1 MAAKKKQVTRRRQIL
16 GQTFVIAEIGSEG
29 SATRARADEV
39 LKYIIEPVAEYFNLA
54 PVRSDRDATPGQITP
69 RIVKLILDSDV
80 VIADLTGQNANVYYE
95 LAVAHAFRLPVVI
108 LVDTVK
114 SLSFDAK
121 DERVIQIGD
130 SGTIS
135 ASQAEQAKNDLHKAM
150 EVVLGIGYKPSSLV
164 TQVAETQSLAKLA
177 PENPVATE
185 IGRIKE
191 RLDQITR
198 SVSSIEG
205 RLDDFSSIFRGGAVN
220 PFGSWRNATITAQ
233 PVPRTKVELDL
244 MEALRQSVA
253 ATRGE
258 SPKPRPRRRPKSSK

>member
-1 MAAKKKQVTRRRQIL
+1 MAANKPVVQHSQIL
-16 GQTFVIAEIGSEG
+16 GQTFVIAEIGSDG
-29 SATRARADEV
+29 TAIRIRADEV
-39 LKYIIEPVAEYFNLA
+39 MKYIIEPVAEYFNLA

-108 LVDTVK
+108 LVDNVK

-177 PENPVATE
+177 PANPVAAE

-191 RLDQITR
+191 RLDQIAR
-198 SVSSIEG
+198 SISTIEA
-205 RLDDFSSIFRGGAVN
+205 RLADFSSNFRAGGA
-220 PFGSWRNATITAQ
+220 FTGWRDSTITAQ
-233 PVPRTKVELDL
+233 PVPRSKVALDL
-244 MEALRQSVA
+244 IEALRESVA

-258 SPKPRPRRRPKSSK
+258 TPKSRPRRRPKPSK